1 MSTKKLRTIENLIIL
16 TFPVV
21 LFAGCAGSDIKSTSE
36 NQIQSSVSQQQSI
49 EITDPISTT
58 SVSLPES
65 LTISDAE
72 KTIKSFE
79 METNENLIDQP
90 VITDEISTDT
100 DVVAIPEKKIYY
112 FDTNAHVLSDDQRN
126 ELQKHADYLIKN
138 PGAVLVINGHAD
150 VRGSEDYNY
159 SLSLKRAM
167 QTRQLLIEIGV
178 AETQL
183 ITKGF
188 GELVPMHAE
197 NNWNE
202 NRRIELEY
210 STPVVL
216 SSMQ

>member
-1 MSTKKLRTIENLIIL
+1 MPTKKLRTIENLIIL

-49 EITDPISTT
+49 ETTDLISTT

-65 LTISDAE
+65 LTISDAD
-72 KTIKSFE
+72 KTIESVE

-90 VITDEISTDT
+90 VITDEISTDIVT
-100 DVVAIPEKKIYY
+100 IPEKKIYY

-126 ELQKHADYLIKN
+126 ELQQHADYLIKN
-138 PGAVLVINGHAD
+138 PDAVLVINGHAD

-216 SSMQ
+216 SSM

>member
-1 MSTKKLRTIENLIIL
+1 MPTKKLRTIENLIIL

-49 EITDPISTT
+49 ETTDLISTT

-65 LTISDAE
+65 LTISDAD
-72 KTIKSFE
+72 KTIESVE

-90 VITDEISTDT
+90 VITDEISTDIVT
-100 DVVAIPEKKIYY
+100 IPEKKIYY

-126 ELQKHADYLIKN
+126 ELQQHADYLIKN
-138 PGAVLVINGHAD
+138 PDAVLVINGHAD

>member
-49 EITDPISTT
+49 ETTDPISTT

-90 VITDEISTDT
+90 VITDEISTDIVT
-100 DVVAIPEKKIYY
+100 IPEKKIYY